1 MDFKESKKIL
11 NNNGYILIEAAFTGD
26 SFDDEE
32 AFREYYAFDL
42 NTFKPLVNSPEVK
55 SIDFDLEDIS
65 YDNWS
70 KTYSMTG
77 KLKVVFKDPNL
88 GEDEINQI
96 LDSMVERI
104 EKIKPH
110 NDYSYTSKID
120 TVYYDDLFVDKK
132 TNDLYS
138 IIYMTCRLS

>member
-11 NNNGYILIEAAFTGD
+11 NNNGYILIESAFTGD

-32 AFREYYAFDL
+32 AFREHFAFST

-55 SIDFDLEDIS
+55 SIDFDLEDID

-77 KLKVVFKDPNL
+77 KLKVVFKDTNL

-96 LDSMVERI
+96 LDSMVKQI
-104 EKIKPH
+104 EKIKPYD
-110 NDYSYTSKID
+110 NYSYTSKIEN
-120 TVYYDDLFVDKK
+120 VYCDDLLVDKK

-138 IIYMTCRLS
+138 IIYMTCRLT